1 MRNDPDINIRI
12 LMRYNGWISSSSTA
26 EEFCICNPD
35 WQFGCI
41 AIFSVDQCKMSHGLG
56 TPSQSSPI
64 LFRDLGERKPL
75 CPWIWPRTRQSH
87 TWQWGGLVNSDTHKL
102 LLSPQLYEDE
112 DYQLIM
118 NANVGKK
125 ANIWSPEARSFIRD
139 QVQLHDN
146 MVEKSR
152 GKSYSELFQGIKY
165 HESCLKDLNPEND
178 PLPLV

>member
-1 MRNDPDINIRI
+1 
-12 LMRYNGWISSSSTA
+12 
-26 EEFCICNPD
+26 
-35 WQFGCI
+35 
-41 AIFSVDQCKMSHGLG
+41 MSLATLLAGPYTTVRWAG
-56 TPSQSSPI
+56 QY
-64 LFRDLGERKPL
+64 
-75 CPWIWPRTRQSH
+75 
-87 TWQWGGLVNSDTHKL
+87 SDTHN
-102 LLSPQLYEDE
+102 LLSPQLYEDK

-118 NANVGKK
+118 NANVGED

-146 MVEKSR
+146 MDEKSR